1 MAKLP
6 IDDILKAIGKQLGN
20 KGNQRVRYELMKK
33 TKSIPTSGSSA
44 ITAKPKVKPK
54 AKPKAKPKVKPK
66 GRKSVTITG
75 REVGKIARTT
85 PARPRRDYYPKGKTV
100 AQTDSEKRAAERL
113 ANRMLRQS
121 GDSVRP
127 SKPSGNAK
135 PVDVRGSIIQP
146 PSKATMRPAKP
157 SKSSFEADK
166 FKGEIKADRARFGRG
181 QKPPKPK
188 EGGSGVKAK
197 PKPKKPS
204 GSGGAAASVGRKQPY
219 VPNTKEAV
227 KARRAASA
235 ISDKQKMTNEI
246 KRIRENIAKAKTPAD
261 RAKFQQQLTNFV
273 IKTASDRA
281 VGKGKYAGTRPLR
294 NR

>member
-1 MAKLP
+1 MPKLP

-113 ANRMLRQS
+113 ANRILRQS
-121 GDSVRP
+121 GDSARP

-157 SKSSFEADK
+157 RGSSPYEADPMRRAMGEDK
-166 FKGEIKADRARFGRG
+166 AAGLTKRTPKRQKAEPKVKQQPKGTKPNAPAKPTPMANGKPRTSTRPKGTFKPQTPAERKAGQKRVADR
-181 QKPPKPK
+181 KT
-188 EGGSGVKAK
+188 
-197 PKPKKPS
+197 KK
-204 GSGGAAASVGRKQPY
+204 
-219 VPNTKEAV
+219 
-227 KARRAASA
+227 SA
-235 ISDKQKMTNEI
+235 IENQIPMTP
-246 KRIRENIAKAKTPAD
+246 RL
-261 RAKFQQQLTNFV
+261 RALIEEK
-273 IKTASDRA
+273 K
-281 VGKGKYAGTRPLR
+281 LR
-294 NR
+294 NNPM